1 MTTPGDLD
9 WLLGNMVA
17 TVERVR
23 HAVLLSGDGL
33 PMAASP
39 GMRPDEIDRLAAL
52 ASGVQ
57 SLARGAGQE
66 LAGGEVRQ
74 TVIEMDL
81 ALLFI
86 VAAGHGAC
94 LTVVTDIEAD
104 AGQVA
109 YEMAI
114 LVKRVGVHMVAN
126 PR

>member
-1 MTTPGDLD
+1 MTTQGDLN
-9 WLLGNMVA
+9 WLLENMVA

-39 GMRPDEIDRLAAL
+39 GLRPDEMDRLAAL

-66 LAGGEVRQ
+66 LKAGEVRQ
-74 TVIEMDL
+74 TIIEMDL

-86 VAAGHGAC
+86 VAAGHGTC
-94 LTVVTDIEAD
+94 LTVVADIEAD

-109 YEMAI
+109 YEMTI
-114 LVKRVGVHMVAN
+114 LVKRVGVHMVAD

>member
-1 MTTPGDLD
+1 MTTQGELD
-9 WLLGNMVA
+9 WLLASMVA
-17 TVERVR
+17 TVDRVW

-39 GMRPDEIDRLAAL
+39 DMGPDEVDRLAAL

-57 SLARGAGQE
+57 SLARGAGEE
-66 LAGGEVRQ
+66 LAAGEARQ
-74 TVIEMDL
+74 TIIEMDR

-86 VAAGHGAC
+86 VAAGQGTC
-94 LTVVTDIEAD
+94 LTVVADIVAD

-109 YEMAI
+109 YEMAV